1 MTASAPTAPG
11 APAQGPLTHA
21 NVLAIAL
28 PIIIANISTPLI
40 GIVDTAVLGQL
51 GDAHYIGAVA
61 IGAMIFNIVYM
72 GFNFLR
78 MGTTGMTAQA
88 EGAGDRDE
96 VSLTLIR
103 SLLLAGACGAALI
116 ALQWP
121 ISALSFYL
129 IDGSAPVESAAR
141 TYFDIRIWSAPAALA
156 NFALLGWFIGRGR
169 AMTALLLQVVLNGTN
184 AVLDAVFV
192 LVFDWGVDGVA
203 IGTLISEVT
212 AAICGLWL
220 ARRMLRHA
228 GTAVTRERTLDPAAL
243 KRILSVNTDI
253 MIRTLCIVFGFA
265 WFTAKSA
272 QGGDVALAANTI
284 LLNFTYLAAYFLDGF
299 AFAAEA
305 LVGQAI
311 GARKRTRFR
320 EAVWLSGIWAAAL
333 SLLITLAFAGF
344 GHFYIDLL
352 TVNPEVRAAGREYLL
367 WAALL
372 PITGVAC
379 YQLDGIFIGATR
391 TADMRN
397 MMLLSLAIYLAS
409 WYVLSGL
416 YGNHGLW
423 ASLFVLLAA
432 RALTLAFRYPALERD
447 AFAPGA
453 AEGARAA

>member
-1 MTASAPTAPG
+1 MNAASPATSTPPAP
-11 APAQGPLTHA
+11 LSHA

-88 EGAGDRDE
+88 EGSGDRDE
-96 VSLTLIR
+96 VAATLVR
-103 SLLLAGACGAALI
+103 SLLLAGVCGGGLVL
-116 ALQWP
+116 LQWP

-129 IDGSAPVESAAR
+129 IDGSGPVETAAA

-169 AMTALLLQVVLNGTN
+169 AMTALLLQIVLNGTN
-184 AVLDAVFV
+184 AVLDALFV

-203 IGTLISEVT
+203 IGTLISEVM
-212 AAICGLWL
+212 AAGCGLWL

-228 GTAVTRERTLDPAAL
+228 GGAISRERTLDPVAL

-272 QGGDVALAANTI
+272 QAGDVALAANTI
-284 LLNFTYLAAYFLDGF
+284 LLNFSYLAAYFLDGF
-299 AFAAEA
+299 AFAAET

-311 GARKRTRFR
+311 GARRRQRFR
-320 EAVWLSGIWAAAL
+320 EAVWLSCVWAAAL
-333 SLLITLAFAGF
+333 SLLVSLGFFFF
-344 GHFYIDLL
+344 GHLYIDLL
-352 TVNPEVRAAGREYLL
+352 TINPDVQAAGREYLF

-379 YQLDGIFIGATR
+379 YQFDGIFIGATR

-397 MMLLSLAIYLAS
+397 MMLLSVTIYLAS
-409 WYVLSGL
+409 WFVLASL

-423 ASLFVLLAA
+423 ASLIVFLAA
-432 RALTLAFRYPALERD
+432 RALTLAARYPALERD
-447 AFAPGA
+447 AFAGDAPR
-453 AEGARAA
+453 GARTI